1 MVSNPAGLERTS
13 PQAKRASRDGQR
25 DLQRLVDHPAS
36 QNLRTLNFNNRRVSH
51 GTDHE
56 VDDLLGG
63 PEGTSGSTLVACPA
77 TDPAQRSSPRRVM
90 RSWLS
95 RRQTPLATMA
105 TDVGLYLGNPCTRAH
120 ETAFKRVPAA

>member
-63 PEGTSGSTLVACPA
+63 PEGTQWKYTGCLSSHGSST
-77 TDPAQRSSPRRVM
+77 T
-90 RSWLS
+90 
-95 RRQTPLATMA
+95 
-105 TDVGLYLGNPCTRAH
+105 
-120 ETAFKRVPAA
+120 